1 MSATSRPFLGLVTSL
16 ALVGAGVV
24 AFVGLTGAEQPE
36 VTEQPR
42 AASWAPAPRRAGRVS
57 VVATAGNG
65 GYALHTRHGD
75 VPFLAGVNLGATTPG
90 HQPGE
95 LAITAA
101 QYRRWFVEMGEV
113 GFRSV
118 RIYTIHPPAFYT
130 ELARY
135 NRLHPSAP
143 LYLIQGVYLPDETYT
158 EKPRG
163 LYDPAVDGA
172 FEREIVDAVKA
183 VHGELRRAPARG
195 RAEGRWTAD
204 IGPYVAGWIIGVE
217 WDPYGINTTDRANR
231 GAPAARGTYF
241 RSTPDATPTERWIAK
256 HLESLA
262 RLEHLRGFAMP
273 LAFTNWPTTDP
284 LEHPTEPLEQ
294 EDLVGVDASNVQPTK
309 AWPGGTFASYHAY
322 PYYPDFQRHEP
333 ALKNYRLDGRRD
345 PYAGYL
351 AALRKHH
358 GPTPVMV
365 TEFGVP
371 SSIGYAHE
379 GPLDRDQGGHTEE
392 EAMAID
398 AELLRLIERQGL
410 SGAFVFAWIDEW
422 FKFTWNTL
430 PRHAPMAERR
440 QLWHDPW
447 TNEQWFGIKANDA
460 GLPEPLGRVVQES
473 RDEVRE
479 IRLATDPSWLHLR
492 IHLDN
497 PPAGTMRL
505 EFDIV
510 PEQAGRSDYAI
521 ALDIGAGIGQA
532 YVRPELDPLSL
543 DFSPLPERVMQREG
557 DWNRMLLSTN
567 RELTVP
573 TTGRRLPYETMNAG
587 ALRHG
592 TWDPVAEDYDSLATW
607 RVDGQDVIV
616 RVPWLQIGI
625 VDPSSRQALVPVR
638 KDGVP
643 TPTTVDVPAIE
654 LRVIPERGAAATATL
669 SWDSWNVVAP
679 VERLKRG
686 YRRYAEALKQVED
699 PSTA

>member
-1 MSATSRPFLGLVTSL
+1 MSATSRPFIALVTGL
-16 ALVGAGVV
+16 ALVGAGAV
-24 AFVGLTGAEQPE
+24 AFVGLTGEKTTE
-36 VTEQPR
+36 VADQPR
-42 AASWAPAPRRAGRVS
+42 AASWAPAPRLAGGVS

-65 GYALHTRHGD
+65 RYALHTKHGD

-118 RIYTIHPPAFYT
+118 RIYTIHPPAFYS

-135 NRLHPSAP
+135 NRLHPRAP
-143 LYLIQGVYLPDETYT
+143 LYLIQGVYLPDETYN

-163 LYDPAVDGA
+163 LYDPDVDGA
-172 FEREIVDAVKA
+172 FGREIVDAVKA
-183 VHGELRRAPARG
+183 VLGELRRAPARG

-217 WDPYGINTTDRANR
+217 WDPYGTDTTDRANR
-231 GAPAARGTYF
+231 GAPATRGTYF
-241 RSTPDATPTERWIAK
+241 RSTPDATPTERWIAR
-256 HLESLA
+256 HLETLA
-262 RLEHLRGFAMP
+262 RLERTRGFSMP

-284 LEHPTEPLEQ
+284 LEHPTEPLPQ
-294 EDLVGVDASNVQPTK
+294 EDLVGVDANNVQPTK
-309 AWPGGTFASYHAY
+309 AWPAGTFASYHAY

-398 AELLRLIERQGL
+398 AELLRLIKRQGL

-460 GLPEPLGRVVQES
+460 GPAEPLGRVVQES

-497 PPAGTMRL
+497 PPAGTVRL
-505 EFDIV
+505 EFDVV
-510 PEQAGRSDYAI
+510 PEPAGRSDYAI
-521 ALDIGAGIGQA
+521 VLDVAAGTGQA
-532 YVRPELDPLSL
+532 YVRPELDLLSL
-543 DFSPLPERVMQREG
+543 DSRRCPRASCSARATGTGCFSPR
-557 DWNRMLLSTN
+557 
-567 RELTVP
+567 
-573 TTGRRLPYETMNAG
+573 
-587 ALRHG
+587 
-592 TWDPVAEDYDSLATW
+592 
-607 RVDGQDVIV
+607 
-616 RVPWLQIGI
+616 
-625 VDPSSRQALVPVR
+625 
-638 KDGVP
+638 
-643 TPTTVDVPAIE
+643 
-654 LRVIPERGAAATATL
+654 TA
-669 SWDSWNVVAP
+669 S
-679 VERLKRG
+679 
-686 YRRYAEALKQVED
+686 
-699 PSTA
+699 